1 MLIDDVQ
8 QAMFSAMKARQ
19 ARETAALRLA
29 LSALKS
35 AAIDARGELSDEQ
48 AVAVLQREARKR
60 REAEQVYRD
69 AGRAEQADQEAY
81 EHSVLERFLPAALGP
96 AELSRLV
103 DEAVAVLQRESRK
116 RREAEQVYRDAG
128 RAERAEQEAYER
140 SVLER
145 FLPAGLDPA
154 ELARLVDEAVAASG
168 ASGPKELGKVMG
180 RLMPQVKGRADGNE
194 VRRLV
199 LERLGG

>member
-8 QAMFSAMKARQ
+8 QAMFGAMKARQ
-19 ARETAALRLA
+19 PREAAALRLA

-35 AAIDARGELSDEQ
+35 AAIDARGDLSDDQ

-60 REAEQVYRD
+60 REAEEAYRD
-69 AGRAEQADQEAY
+69 AGRDDRAD
-81 EHSVLERFLPAALGP
+81 
-96 AELSRLV
+96 
-103 DEAVAVLQRESRK
+103 
-116 RREAEQVYRDAG
+116 
-128 RAERAEQEAYER
+128 QEAYER

-145 FLPAGLDPA
+145 YLPAAMDPA
-154 ELARLVDEAVAASG
+154 ELARLVDEAVVASG

-180 RLMPQVKGRADGNE
+180 RVMAQVKGRADGNE

-199 LERLGG
+199 LERLGGSAG

>member
-8 QAMFSAMKARQ
+8 QAMFQAMKAR
-19 ARETAALRLA
+19 RGDEVAALRLA

-35 AAIDARGELSDEQ
+35 AAIDARGDLSQDQ

-60 REAEQVYRD
+60 REAEQAYRD
-69 AGRAEQADQEAY
+69 AGRPERADREAF
-81 EHSVLERFLPAALGP
+81 ERSVIDRFLP
-96 AELSRLV
+96 SM
-103 DEAVAVLQRESRK
+103 
-116 RREAEQVYRDAG
+116 
-128 RAERAEQEAYER
+128 
-140 SVLER
+140 
-145 FLPAGLDPA
+145 LPPA
-154 ELARLVDEAVAASG
+154 ELARLVDEAVAATG

-180 RLMPQVKGRADGNE
+180 RLMPRVKGRADGNE

>member
-1 MLIDDVQ
+1 MLTDDVQ
-8 QAMFSAMKARQ
+8 QSMFQAMKARR
-19 ARETAALRLA
+19 ADEVAALRLA

-35 AAIDARGELSDEQ
+35 AAIDARKELSDEE

-60 REAEQVYRD
+60 REAEQAYRD
-69 AGRAEQADQEAY
+69 AGRTE
-81 EHSVLERFLPAALGP
+81 
-96 AELSRLV
+96 
-103 DEAVAVLQRESRK
+103 
-116 RREAEQVYRDAG
+116 
-128 RAERAEQEAYER
+128 RAEREAFER

-145 FLPAGLDPA
+145 FLPARLEPA
-154 ELARLVDEAVAASG
+154 ELARLVDEAVAATG

-180 RLMPQVKGRADGNE
+180 RVMPAVKGRADGDE

>member
-8 QAMFSAMKARQ
+8 QAMFQAMKAHRGD
-19 ARETAALRLA
+19 EVAALRLA

-35 AAIDARGELSDEQ
+35 AAIDARGDPTRAARHRDHGIPEGDQAEGSGGGRLVLSDDQ

-60 REAEQVYRD
+60 REAEQAYRD
-69 AGRAEQADQEAY
+69 AGRPDRADREAF
-81 EHSVLERFLPAALGP
+81 ERSVIDRFLP
-96 AELSRLV
+96 SM
-103 DEAVAVLQRESRK
+103 
-116 RREAEQVYRDAG
+116 
-128 RAERAEQEAYER
+128 
-140 SVLER
+140 
-145 FLPAGLDPA
+145 LPPA
-154 ELARLVDEAVAASG
+154 ELARLVDEAVAATG

-180 RLMPQVKGRADGNE
+180 RLMPRVKGRADGNE

>member
-8 QAMFSAMKARQ
+8 QAMFRAMKARQ
-19 ARETAALRLA
+19 PEETAALRLA

-35 AAIDARGELSDEQ
+35 AAIDAGKDLSDEE

-60 REAEQVYRD
+60 REAEQAYRE
-69 AGRAEQADQEAY
+69 AGRT
-81 EHSVLERFLPAALGP
+81 
-96 AELSRLV
+96 
-103 DEAVAVLQRESRK
+103 
-116 RREAEQVYRDAG
+116 
-128 RAERAEQEAYER
+128 ERADQEAYER

-145 FLPAGLDPA
+145 YLPAALAPD
-154 ELARLVDEAVAASG
+154 ELARLVDAAVAASG

-199 LERLGG
+199 LERLQAAAG

>member
-8 QAMFSAMKARQ
+8 QAMFQAMKAR
-19 ARETAALRLA
+19 RGDETAALRLA

-35 AAIDARGELSDEQ
+35 AAIDARGEFSDEQ
-48 AVAVLQREARKR
+48 AVAVLQREARRR
-60 REAEQVYRD
+60 REAEQAYRD
-69 AGRAEQADQEAY
+69 AGRQDRADREAF
-81 EHSVLERFLPAALGP
+81 ERSVIERFLPAMLAP
-96 AELSRLV
+96 E
-103 DEAVAVLQRESRK
+103 
-116 RREAEQVYRDAG
+116 
-128 RAERAEQEAYER
+128 
-140 SVLER
+140 
-145 FLPAGLDPA
+145 

-180 RLMPQVKGRADGNE
+180 RLMPQVRGRADGNE

>member
-8 QAMFSAMKARQ
+8 QAMFRAMKARQ

-35 AAIDARGELSDEQ
+35 AAIDAGRDLSDEE
-48 AVAVLQREARKR
+48 AVAVLQREARRR
-60 REAEQVYRD
+60 REAEQVYRE
-69 AGRAEQADQEAY
+69 AGRTDRAD
-81 EHSVLERFLPAALGP
+81 
-96 AELSRLV
+96 
-103 DEAVAVLQRESRK
+103 
-116 RREAEQVYRDAG
+116 
-128 RAERAEQEAYER
+128 QEAYER

-145 FLPAGLDPA
+145 YLPATLDPD

-168 ASGPKELGKVMG
+168 ASGPRELGKVMG

-199 LERLGG
+199 LERLQG

>member
-8 QAMFSAMKARQ
+8 QAMYQAMKARE

-29 LSALKS
+29 LSALRS
-35 AAIDARGELSDEQ
+35 AAIDARGDLSDDE

-69 AGRAEQADQEAY
+69 AGRAAPAD
-81 EHSVLERFLPAALGP
+81 
-96 AELSRLV
+96 
-103 DEAVAVLQRESRK
+103 
-116 RREAEQVYRDAG
+116 
-128 RAERAEQEAYER
+128 QEAYER

-145 FLPAGLDPA
+145 FLPAALDPA
-154 ELARLVDEAVAASG
+154 ELARLVDEAVTASG

-180 RLMPQVKGRADGNE
+180 RVMPQVKGRADGNE

>member
-8 QAMFSAMKARQ
+8 QAMFAAMKARQ
-19 ARETAALRLA
+19 AEETAALRLA

-35 AAIDARGELSDEQ
+35 AAIDARKDLADDE

-60 REAEQVYRD
+60 REAEQ
-69 AGRAEQADQEAY
+69 A
-81 EHSVLERFLPAALGP
+81 
-96 AELSRLV
+96 
-103 DEAVAVLQRESRK
+103 
-116 RREAEQVYRDAG
+116 YRDAG
-128 RAERAEQEAYER
+128 RAERADQEAYER
-140 SVLER
+140 LVLER
-145 FLPAGLDPA
+145 FLPANLDPA

-168 ASGPKELGKVMG
+168 ATGPKELGKVMG

-199 LERLGG
+199 LERLGGPAG

>member
-8 QAMFSAMKARQ
+8 QAMYQAMKAR
-19 ARETAALRLA
+19 RGEETAALRLA

-35 AAIDARGELSDEQ
+35 AAIEARKELSDEE
-48 AVAVLQREARKR
+48 AVVVLRREARRR

-69 AGRAEQADQEAY
+69 AGRT
-81 EHSVLERFLPAALGP
+81 
-96 AELSRLV
+96 
-103 DEAVAVLQRESRK
+103 
-116 RREAEQVYRDAG
+116 
-128 RAERAEQEAYER
+128 ERADQEAYER
-140 SVLER
+140 SVIDR
-145 FLPAGLDPA
+145 FLPASLEPE

-199 LERLGG
+199 LERLGR

>member
-8 QAMFSAMKARQ
+8 QAMFQAMKAR
-19 ARETAALRLA
+19 RGEETAALRLA

-35 AAIDARGELSDEQ
+35 AAIEARTELSDED

-60 REAEQVYRD
+60 REAEQAYRD
-69 AGRAEQADQEAY
+69 AGRTE
-81 EHSVLERFLPAALGP
+81 
-96 AELSRLV
+96 
-103 DEAVAVLQRESRK
+103 
-116 RREAEQVYRDAG
+116 
-128 RAERAEQEAYER
+128 RAEREAYER
-140 SVLER
+140 SVIDR
-145 FLPAGLDPA
+145 FLPASLEPA
-154 ELARLVDEAVAASG
+154 ELVRLVDEAVAASG

-199 LERLGG
+199 LERLGGSAG

>member
-8 QAMFSAMKARQ
+8 QAMYSAMKARE

-35 AAIDARGELSDEQ
+35 AAIDARHDLSDDE

-69 AGRAEQADQEAY
+69 AGR
-81 EHSVLERFLPAALGP
+81 P
-96 AELSRLV
+96 
-103 DEAVAVLQRESRK
+103 
-116 RREAEQVYRDAG
+116 
-128 RAERAEQEAYER
+128 ERADQEAYER

-145 FLPAGLDPA
+145 FLPAGLNPA
-154 ELARLVDEAVAASG
+154 ELAQLVDDAVAASG

-199 LERLGG
+199 LERLSG

>member
-8 QAMFSAMKARQ
+8 QAMFQAMKARRGDE
-19 ARETAALRLA
+19 AAALRLA

-35 AAIDARGELSDEQ
+35 AAIDARGDFEDEQ

-60 REAEQVYRD
+60 REAEQAYRD
-69 AGRAEQADQEAY
+69 AGRGDRADREAF
-81 EHSVLERFLPAALGP
+81 ERSVIERFLPAMLAP
-96 AELSRLV
+96 E
-103 DEAVAVLQRESRK
+103 
-116 RREAEQVYRDAG
+116 
-128 RAERAEQEAYER
+128 
-140 SVLER
+140 
-145 FLPAGLDPA
+145 

-180 RLMPQVKGRADGNE
+180 RLMAQVKGRADGNE

>member
-8 QAMFSAMKARQ
+8 QAMFQAMKARRVEE
-19 ARETAALRLA
+19 AAALRLA

-35 AAIDARGELSDEQ
+35 AAIDARGNLSEAE

-60 REAEQVYRD
+60 REAEQAYRD
-69 AGRAEQADQEAY
+69 AGRPERADREAF
-81 EHSVLERFLPAALGP
+81 ERSVLDRFLPAALEP

-103 DEAVAVLQRESRK
+103 DEAVA
-116 RREAEQVYRDAG
+116 AT
-128 RAERAEQEAYER
+128 
-140 SVLER
+140 
-145 FLPAGLDPA
+145 
-154 ELARLVDEAVAASG
+154 G
-168 ASGPKELGKVMG
+168 ATGPKELGKVMG

-199 LERLGG
+199 QERLGG

>member
-8 QAMFSAMKARQ
+8 QAMYAAMKAREP
-19 ARETAALRLA
+19 RETAALRLA

-35 AAIDARGELSDEQ
+35 AAIDARHDLSDAE

-60 REAEQVYRD
+60 REAGQVYRD
-69 AGRAEQADQEAY
+69 AGRATQAD
-81 EHSVLERFLPAALGP
+81 
-96 AELSRLV
+96 
-103 DEAVAVLQRESRK
+103 
-116 RREAEQVYRDAG
+116 
-128 RAERAEQEAYER
+128 QEAYER

-145 FLPAGLDPA
+145 FLPAALAPD
-154 ELARLVDEAVAASG
+154 ELARLVDQAVAASG

>member
-8 QAMFSAMKARQ
+8 QAMYSAMKARE

-35 AAIDARGELSDEQ
+35 AAIDARHDLSD
-48 AVAVLQREARKR
+48 
-60 REAEQVYRD
+60 
-69 AGRAEQADQEAY
+69 
-81 EHSVLERFLPAALGP
+81 
-96 AELSRLV
+96 

-154 ELARLVDEAVAASG
+154 ELARLVDEAVATSG

-180 RLMPQVKGRADGNE
+180 RLMPQVNGRADGNE

>member
-8 QAMFSAMKARQ
+8 QAMFQAMKARRGDE
-19 ARETAALRLA
+19 AAALRLA

-35 AAIDARGELSDEQ
+35 AAIDARGNLSDEQ

-60 REAEQVYRD
+60 REAEQAYRD
-69 AGRAEQADQEAY
+69 AGRGDRADREAF
-81 EHSVLERFLPAALGP
+81 ERSVIERFLPAMLAP
-96 AELSRLV
+96 E
-103 DEAVAVLQRESRK
+103 
-116 RREAEQVYRDAG
+116 
-128 RAERAEQEAYER
+128 
-140 SVLER
+140 
-145 FLPAGLDPA
+145 
-154 ELARLVDEAVAASG
+154 ELARLVDEAVAATG

-180 RLMPQVKGRADGNE
+180 RLMPQLKGRADGNE

>member
-8 QAMFSAMKARQ
+8 QAMFRAMKARQ
-19 ARETAALRLA
+19 AEETAALRLA

-35 AAIDARGELSDEQ
+35 AAIDAGGDLSDEEG
-48 AVAVLQREARKR
+48 VAVLQREARKR
-60 REAEQVYRD
+60 REAEQAYRE
-69 AGRAEQADQEAY
+69 AGRT
-81 EHSVLERFLPAALGP
+81 
-96 AELSRLV
+96 
-103 DEAVAVLQRESRK
+103 
-116 RREAEQVYRDAG
+116 
-128 RAERAEQEAYER
+128 ERADQEAYER

-145 FLPAGLDPA
+145 YLPAALDPD
-154 ELARLVDEAVAASG
+154 ELAWLVDEAVTASG

-199 LERLGG
+199 LERLQG

>member
-8 QAMFSAMKARQ
+8 QAMFSAMKARE

-29 LSALKS
+29 LSALRS
-35 AAIDARGELSDEQ
+35 AAIDARRDLSD
-48 AVAVLQREARKR
+48 
-60 REAEQVYRD
+60 
-69 AGRAEQADQEAY
+69 
-81 EHSVLERFLPAALGP
+81 
-96 AELSRLV
+96 

-116 RREAEQVYRDAG
+116 RREAEQVYQDAG

-145 FLPAGLDPA
+145 FLPAGLDAA

>member
-8 QAMFSAMKARQ
+8 QAMFTAMKARE

-35 AAIDARGELSDEQ
+35 AAIDARHDLSDDE

-69 AGRAEQADQEAY
+69 AGRADQAD
-81 EHSVLERFLPAALGP
+81 
-96 AELSRLV
+96 
-103 DEAVAVLQRESRK
+103 
-116 RREAEQVYRDAG
+116 
-128 RAERAEQEAYER
+128 QEAYER

-145 FLPAGLDPA
+145 FLPAALEPA

-168 ASGPKELGKVMG
+168 GPRPQELGKGMG
-180 RLMPQVKGRADGNE
+180 RVMA
-194 VRRLV
+194 
-199 LERLGG
+199 